1 VVKMLKSE
9 MCKKEKGAKACLFEG
24 GIRVPAIISW
34 PDKIPEDQVRDQFV
48 VNTDWLPLG
57 RIL

>member
-1 VVKMLKSE
+1 MLKSE